1 VTQSTS
7 SRPAPVPDPAA
18 LRAAILDLLNA
29 GGPGKSISPF
39 DAARALVG
47 SDEKQ
52 WSRLMKPLRAVAVE
66 MAKAG
71 EIEIHRKGGIVDP
84 ADFRGVYRLAL
95 PGSVSD
101 SDSDSDSVSGKDI
114 A

>member
-1 VTQSTS
+1 MTQSTS
-7 SRPAPVPDPAA
+7 SRPAPLPAS
-18 LRAAILDLLNA
+18 LRAAILELLNA
-29 GGPGKSISPF
+29 SGQGKSISPF

-71 EIEIHRKGGIVDP
+71 EIEIRRKGKIVDP

-95 PGSVSD
+95 PGSESE
-101 SDSDSDSVSGKDI
+101 SVQETE
-114 A
+114 